1 MIFKVEL
8 QQDQTAAGYQLQNM
22 EEVAAKIYRF
32 EAKLTPEQMMVA
44 FTKAEKEAQEMIEQ
58 EKKRAGWTS
67 WLSSSVMTII
77 VYGSSQETNGNSE
90 KGNLSKQEK
99 EIENLMK
106 KMQEFENL
114 DASSIANSETNTQ
127 SSSKKE

>member
-1 MIFKVEL
+1 
-8 QQDQTAAGYQLQNM
+8 
-22 EEVAAKIYRF
+22 
-32 EAKLTPEQMMVA
+32 MMVA
-44 FTKAEKEAQEMIEQ
+44 FTKAEKEAHEMIEQ
-58 EKKRAGWTS
+58 EKQRAGWTS

-77 VYGSSQETNGNSE
+77 GYGSSQETNENSE

-114 DASSIANSETNTQ
+114 DASSISNAETNTQ